1 MAEIAVNLKGQD
13 NLTNT
18 VKNATKA
25 VDELKYHSTEL
36 GKSYKEFEKITNSG
50 KSLKAQLNQL
60 KALMADM
67 NMKGLSGSDEFN
79 QIAQYAGQVKDAI
92 SDASQAVDKFSSD
105 TLNLDASIQA
115 LQGVAAAGS
124 IATGAMALFGVENEH
139 VTQTIMKVQS
149 ALAILNGV
157 QAIANVLNKD
167 SALMLKLKSLGFIG
181 NTTAT
186 AANTVAESANTTA
199 TTANTAGA
207 VANTTAKTAN
217 TVATNAATT
226 AQLAH
231 NAAVLANP
239 YVLAAAA
246 VVALTAGIVALVSA
260 NNDATDSQL
269 AVNMAIDAFNEEV
282 EKQMGK
288 VSEQITTF
296 NRLKKTYDESG
307 GKVDI
312 LTKKIINNKEA
323 QRILGVTLKTVDDV
337 HKLFGRNSQNYVNA
351 AIARANAM
359 AAEAA
364 EAALLGKALSAL
376 SKVYAKLMK
385 GEEVDY
391 ADFTKALEAVGI
403 SNNKAWNIMQ
413 QAGGQYEQDIIFGN
427 LKVDPDKVAD
437 FMKEVNKLV
446 TEEFYRNG
454 PGKTLGELF
463 EQSMAD
469 FETET
474 IDFNELFNENNKQ
487 SSSKKAAKQAKETK
501 KETKQVKEEVKKILS
516 TLEGCDAIIQD
527 AEKQM
532 KKLDRTS
539 KTYEQD
545 VQRLKKVIQG
555 AKAAKLLLIDYSTI
569 SGLSQAKS
577 IIQDIMKDLQP
588 STDEFKEWDK
598 QLKKINEQA
607 YEMAKKL
614 SVNGDLQSLK
624 GVQSALNTIIDS
636 LPEGSDELEKWVKL
650 WSDVNDRI
658 TMTNQRIE
666 NLKKGIE
673 EGSIARLQQQ
683 IKDID
688 QTLQNKNLTTE
699 VRIELNYNKRELQMQ
714 LDELQRGELSIGLIP
729 DMEYTEKGSFED
741 LEKSA
746 ENART
751 VIAKLQSQYEK
762 GIIDKGILKKEIWY
776 INRDLAE
783 LGLTPIQIHIKT
795 NMEEVMDE
803 IKNGFSQFD
812 SLISATDSVV
822 ALTKAVEENADAWD
836 VFKAAVSAVEGV
848 LSGIQTIMEIVNAIQ
863 EVSTLNHLRKVA
875 ALNTEVGA
883 DQAAV
888 IATEEK
894 AAADAAAVAP
904 TTASTVALKAQEA
917 AYLDM
922 AAAAIFAAHA
932 SIPFAGIGIA
942 SGYVSA
948 MMAAMAA
955 QHAASAAL
963 AAFKEGGIV
972 QGSYYEHPIL
982 AHKGEMVLNEHQ
994 QQKLFDLLDSGGA
1007 FGGMGDVRFI
1017 LKGSDLYGSFH
1028 NYTRIKSKVG
1038 KTVL

>member
-1 MAEIAVNLKGQD
+1 MAELAVNLKGQD
-13 NLTNT
+13 NLSQT

-36 GKSYKEFEKITNSG
+36 GKASKEFDRITNSG
-50 KSLKAQLNQL
+50 KSLKGQLNQL

-67 NMKGLSGSDEFN
+67 NMKGLANTDEFTK
-79 QIAQYAGQVKDAI
+79 IAMKAGEIKDAMADASDAI
-92 SDASQAVDKFSSD
+92 SRFSSD

-124 IATGAMALFGVENEH
+124 IATGAMSLFGVESENVEKA
-139 VTQTIMKVQS
+139 ILKVQS

-157 QAIANVLNKD
+157 QAIANALNKD
-167 SALMLKLKSLGFIG
+167 SALMMKLKSIG
-181 NTTAT
+181 LIG
-186 AANTVAESANTTA
+186 NTTA
-199 TTANTAGA
+199 TTANTVAETA
-207 VANTTAKTAN
+207 NSTATTSNTVAATANTTAKTAN

-226 AQLAH
+226 AQLAN

-239 YVLAAAA
+239 YVIAAAA
-246 VVALTAGIVALVSA
+246 VVALTAGIVAWVSA
-260 NNDATDSQL
+260 NEDATDSQL

-282 EKQMGK
+282 EKQMSK

-337 HKLFGRNSQNYVNA
+337 HKLFGKNSQNYVNA

-376 SKVYAKLMK
+376 SNIYAKLMK

-391 ADFTKALEAVGI
+391 ADFTKALESVGI
-403 SNNKAWNIMQ
+403 NNHKAWDIMQ
-413 QAGGQYEQDIIFGN
+413 QAGGQYESDIIFGN
-427 LKVDPDKVAD
+427 LKVDPNNIAD
-437 FMKEVNKLV
+437 FMKNVNKLI
-446 TEEFYRNG
+446 TEEFYKNG

-463 EQSMAD
+463 EQSMQD

-474 IDFNELFNENNKQ
+474 IDFNKLLNDNNNGTQ
-487 SSSKKAAKQAKETK
+487 TKKHLKETK
-501 KETKQVKEEVKKILS
+501 KETKETHEEIKKILT
-516 TLEGCDAIIQD
+516 TLEGCDAIID
-527 AEKQM
+527 EAEKSM

-545 VQRLKKVIQG
+545 VRRLKKVIQG
-555 AKAAKLLLIDYSTI
+555 AMASKLLLIDYSTM
-569 SGLSQAKS
+569 SGLSQARN
-577 IIQDIMKDLQP
+577 IIQNIVRDLEP
-588 STDEFKEWDK
+588 ASDEFKEWDK

-624 GVQSALNTIIDS
+624 GVQSALNIIIES

-650 WSDVNDRI
+650 WSDVNEKI
-658 TMTNQRIE
+658 TKSNKHIE
-666 NLKKGIE
+666 DLKKGIE
-673 EGSIARLQQQ
+673 EGSIAKLQEQ
-683 IKDID
+683 IKEID
-688 QTLQNKNLTTE
+688 NTLLNKNLKTE
-699 VRIELNYNKRELQMQ
+699 VRIALNYNKRNLQMQ
-714 LDELQRGELSIGLIP
+714 LDELQKGELAISVIP
-729 DMEYTEKGSFED
+729 DLDYIESGSLED

-746 ENART
+746 DNART
-751 VIAKLQSQYEK
+751 IISRLQSDFEQ
-762 GIIDKGILKKEIWY
+762 GIIDKDIFKREVYYLNKALTEVGLK
-776 INRDLAE
+776 
-783 LGLTPIQIHIKT
+783 PIHVTIKS
-795 NMEEVMDE
+795 NVEEVVEEMRDS
-803 IKNGFSQFD
+803 FSHLD

-822 ALTKAVEENADAWD
+822 ALTQAVEENADAWD

-848 LSGIQTIMEIVNAIQ
+848 LNGIQTIMGIVNTIQ
-863 EVSTLNHLRKVA
+863 EISTINHLRKVA

-883 DQAAV
+883 DQAAA
-888 IATEEK
+888 IASQEK
-894 AAADAAAVAP
+894 AAADAASVAP

-932 SIPFAGIGIA
+932 AIPLVGVGMA
-942 SGYVSA
+942 SGFISS

-972 QGSYYEHPIL
+972 DGSMYEHPIL

-1007 FGGMGDVRFI
+1007 MGGMGDVRFV

-1038 KTVL
+1038 KQVL